1 MYDIF
6 KEFDML
12 FNRFTR
18 PVMDKSPYKIFKTD
32 DNKIVI
38 AVNTL
43 GFGKDDIKIEQEE
56 DRLFIKGQKTLG
68 EIDYTSS
75 VDLGFNIGKI
85 VNDIKEINYRVQDG
99 LTYVYIE
106 LKEQKKKTIKIKYK
120 DVDCECAEGVEDIN
134 CDC

>member
-18 PVMDKSPYKIFKTD
+18 PVMDKSPYKIFKAED
-32 DNKIVI
+32 GNIVI
-38 AVNTL
+38 AINTL
-43 GFGKDDIKIEQEE
+43 GFGKDDIAIEQEA
-56 DRLFIKGQKTLG
+56 DRLYIKGHKTLE
-68 EIDYTSS
+68 EIDYTAS

-99 LTYVYIE
+99 LTYVYIK
-106 LKEQKKKTIKIKYK
+106 LQEQKKNTIKIKYK
-120 DVDCECAEGVEDIN
+120 D
-134 CDC
+134 

>member
-18 PVMDKSPYKIFKTD
+18 PVMDTSPYKIFRED
-32 DNKIVI
+32 DNNIVI

-43 GFGKDDIKIEQEE
+43 GFGKDDINIEQEG
-56 DRLFIKGQKTLG
+56 DRLYIRGKKTLDK
-68 EIDYTSS
+68 IDYTSS
-75 VDLGFNIGKI
+75 VDLGFNIGRI
-85 VNDIKEINYRVQDG
+85 VNDIKEINYKVQDG

-106 LKEQKKKTIKIKYK
+106 LKEHKKNTIKIKYK
-120 DVDCECAEGVEDIN
+120 D
-134 CDC
+134 

>member
-18 PVMDKSPYKIFKTD
+18 PVMDKSPYKIFKTK
-32 DNKIVI
+32 DNSIVI
-38 AVNTL
+38 AINTL

-56 DRLFIKGQKTLG
+56 HRLFIKGQKTLG
-68 EIDYTSS
+68 EIDYTAS

-106 LKEQKKKTIKIKYK
+106 LKEQKRRQSKSNIKM
-120 DVDCECAEGVEDIN
+120 
-134 CDC
+134 

>member
-18 PVMDKSPYKIFKTD
+18 PVMDQSPYKIFRTED
-32 DNKIVI
+32 DKIVI
-38 AVNTL
+38 AINTL
-43 GFGKDDIKIEQEE
+43 GFGKDDIKIEQEA
-56 DRLFIKGQKTLG
+56 DRLYIKGQKTLD

-75 VDLGFNIGKI
+75 VDLGFYIGKI

-106 LKEQKKKTIKIKYK
+106 LKEKKKDTIKIKYK
-120 DVDCECAEGVEDIN
+120 D
-134 CDC
+134 